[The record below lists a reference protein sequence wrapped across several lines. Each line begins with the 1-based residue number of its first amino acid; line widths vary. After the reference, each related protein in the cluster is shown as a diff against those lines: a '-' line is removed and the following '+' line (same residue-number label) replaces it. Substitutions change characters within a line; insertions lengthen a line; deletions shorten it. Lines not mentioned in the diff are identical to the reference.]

1 MQLLSFLF
9 PLLAAGALAYGT
21 YQGLALVMSLL
32 TPDPLTAYAG
42 PAGNASQPHAA
53 PWTERTGFAV
63 AQRLPLSLDTWEDH
77 LLWAQRGGHFLGDSL
92 GTLMFRAL
100 AYGGLTLILPL
111 MNPDVPAF
119 WFAPVLTAA
128 LPLLQVRDAGQKAK
142 KRAVRAVP
150 ELAALVAAEMAAN
163 TPAEAALADALK
175 LPGPLSGLLHSAQAR
190 SSQTGRPLLSHAAG
204 QAAGMTQFGTL
215 REVFEETGVPAL
227 RAFAVQ
233 LDLAAS
239 TGVDGAL
246 RMQELSQTLADE
258 YRQQV
263 MEATEKLDDAL
274 SLQVALFYFA
284 PMLGLILLAFFGALG
299 KIL

>member
-1 MQLLSFLF
+1 MQILTILL
-9 PLLAAGALAYGT
+9 PILASGALAYGA

-42 PAGNASQPHAA
+42 PAGGVTHTRA
-53 PWTERTGFAV
+53 PWTERAGFAV
-63 AQRLPLSLDTWEDH
+63 AQRLPLSLEDWETH
-77 LLWAQRGGHFLGDSL
+77 LRWAKRGGQFLGDSL
-92 GTLMFRAL
+92 GTLVFRA
-100 AYGGLTLILPL
+100 AVYGGLAFLLPL
-111 MNPDVPAF
+111 MNADVPVL
-119 WFAPVLTAA
+119 WFAPLLAAA
-128 LPLLQVRDAGQKAK
+128 LPLVQVRDAGQKTK
-142 KRAVRAVP
+142 KRAVRSVP

-175 LPGPLSGLLHSAQAR
+175 LPGPLSDLLHAAQAR
-190 SSQTGRPLLSHAAG
+190 SSQTGRPLLSHASG

-215 REVFEETGVPAL
+215 REIFEETGVPAL

-239 TGVDGAL
+239 TGVEGAT

-263 MEATEKLDDAL
+263 LEATEKLDDTL

-284 PMLGLILLAFFGALG
+284 PMLILILMAFFGALTEV
-299 KIL
+299 L

>member
-1 MQLLSFLF
+1 MNLFSLLFAF
-9 PLLAAGALAYGT
+9 LAAGALAYGA
-21 YQGLALVMSLL
+21 YHALALVMSLL

-42 PAGNASQPHAA
+42 PAGGASQPHAT
-53 PWTERTGFAV
+53 PWTERTGMAV
-63 AQRLPLSLDTWEDH
+63 ARQLPLSLEAWGDY
-77 LLWAQRGGHFLGDSL
+77 LRWAQRDGQFLGDNL
-92 GTLMFRAL
+92 GTLVFRAL
-100 AYGGLTLILPL
+100 AYGALALILPL
-111 MNPDVPAF
+111 LDPETPAL
-119 WFAPVLTAA
+119 WFVPVLAAA
-128 LPLLQVRDAGQKAK
+128 LPLMQVRNAGLKAQ

-175 LPGPLSGLLHSAQAR
+175 LPGPLSELLHAAQAR
-190 SSQTGRPLLSHAAG
+190 SSQTGRPLLSHASG

-215 REVFEETGVPAL
+215 REVFEESRLPAL

-239 TGVDGAL
+239 TGVEGAL

-263 MEATEKLDDAL
+263 MEATEKLDDTL
-274 SLQVALFYFA
+274 SLQVAMFYFA
-284 PMLGLILLAFFGALG
+284 PMLMLILLAFFGALG
-299 KIL
+299 QVL